1 MSNLYRPR
9 LFRLLPLAFL
19 FMFVNPCASQD
30 NSEVLTFQRGFEG
43 LEMISKYLGLETID
57 KADFAVAPEKETV
70 LVVLGSVHQVDG
82 VDLFLN
88 KGGAVLVAS
97 DQSSGRNAT
106 LDYGVRF
113 FGGPV
118 NTRSE
123 ADGYLSNRDC
133 PIVSQFNGHPSLQG
147 VSAIASNR
155 PGTMKA
161 ENLTVIA
168 RYPELSRYSGP
179 VSFAAA
185 GETSNGG
192 LIIALADQS
201 VFTNNMITAEA
212 NALFAY
218 QALRWLKDSD
228 RKYIHFI
235 VDGNYKSFERIED
248 IELPP
253 VQLSPDE
260 IRDILKQLPAEKL
273 LAFGNQLA
281 ANVEDK
287 DLINKFI
294 REQMDGISDY
304 AYNRGM
310 IWLLFLGV
318 CISLVLAFLWQKK
331 LLRRTASIAVME
343 RHFKSKKLLKFQ
355 AVRDRQWAANLL
367 LDSFCRQ
374 AQGRGY
380 RDWPSF
386 PEGLSVR
393 PGVNSKQIFG
403 EMGQASNDFKTKP
416 ASYWTKRRL
425 LRLETA
431 VSSWREVIV
440 TSRGEP

>member
-43 LEMISKYLGLETID
+43 LEMISKYLGLETIN

-118 NTRSE
+118 DTRSE

-161 ENLTVIA
+161 GNLTVIA
-168 RYPELSRYSGP
+168 RYPELSGYSGP

-431 VSSWREVIV
+431 VSSWREIIV

>member
-1 MSNLYRPR
+1 
-9 LFRLLPLAFL
+9 
-19 FMFVNPCASQD
+19 
-30 NSEVLTFQRGFEG
+30 
-43 LEMISKYLGLETID
+43 
-57 KADFAVAPEKETV
+57 
-70 LVVLGSVHQVDG
+70 
-82 VDLFLN
+82 
-88 KGGAVLVAS
+88 
-97 DQSSGRNAT
+97 
-106 LDYGVRF
+106 
-113 FGGPV
+113 
-118 NTRSE
+118 
-123 ADGYLSNRDC
+123 
-133 PIVSQFNGHPSLQG
+133 
-147 VSAIASNR
+147 
-155 PGTMKA
+155 
-161 ENLTVIA
+161 
-168 RYPELSRYSGP
+168 
-179 VSFAAA
+179 
-185 GETSNGG
+185 
-192 LIIALADQS
+192 
-201 VFTNNMITAEA
+201 MITAEA

-367 LDSFCRQ
+367 LDSF
-374 AQGRGY
+374 
-380 RDWPSF
+380 
-386 PEGLSVR
+386 
-393 PGVNSKQIFG
+393 
-403 EMGQASNDFKTKP
+403 
-416 ASYWTKRRL
+416 
-425 LRLETA
+425 
-431 VSSWREVIV
+431 
-440 TSRGEP
+440 

>member
-1 MSNLYRPR
+1 MSYLYRPR

-118 NTRSE
+118 DTRSE

-161 ENLTVIA
+161 GNLTVIA
-168 RYPELSRYSGP
+168 RYPELSGYSGP

-431 VSSWREVIV
+431 VSSWREIIV

>member
-118 NTRSE
+118 DTRSE

-161 ENLTVIA
+161 GNLTVIA
-168 RYPELSRYSGP
+168 RYPELSGYSGP

-431 VSSWREVIV
+431 VSSWREIIV

>member
-1 MSNLYRPR
+1 MSNFYRPR
-9 LFRLLPLAFL
+9 LLGRLPLMFL

-30 NSEVLTFQRGFEG
+30 NSELLKFQRGFEG
-43 LEMISKYLGLETID
+43 LEMISEYLDLESID
-57 KADFAVAPEKETV
+57 KTAFAVASEKETV

-82 VDLFLN
+82 VDSFLT

-97 DQSSGRNAT
+97 DQASGRNAT

-133 PIVSQFNGHPSLQG
+133 PIVRQFSEHPSLQG

-168 RYPELSRYSGP
+168 RYPELSSYSGP

-185 GETSNGG
+185 GETRNGG

-218 QALRWLKDSD
+218 QALRWLKNSD

-235 VDGNYKSFERIED
+235 VDGNYKSFKRIQD

-253 VQLSPDE
+253 IQLSPDE
-260 IRDILKQLPAEKL
+260 IRNILKKLPPGKL

-310 IWLLFLGV
+310 IWLLFFGV

-331 LLRRTASIAVME
+331 LLRRTASIAAIE
-343 RHFKSKKLLKFQ
+343 RHFKSKRLLKFQ
-355 AVRDRQWAANLL
+355 TVRDRQWAANLL

-374 AQGRGY
+374 ANGRGY

-386 PEGLSVR
+386 PEGLSVCS
-393 PGVNSKQIFG
+393 GANSKRIFG
-403 EMGQASNDFKTKP
+403 EMGQTSNNFKTKP

-425 LRLETA
+425 LKLETEI
-431 VSSWREVIV
+431 SNWRAIIV
-440 TSRGEP
+440 KRRGES

>member
-1 MSNLYRPR
+1 MSNFYRPR

-97 DQSSGRNAT
+97 DQSSGRDAT

-161 ENLTVIA
+161 GNLTVIA
-168 RYPELSRYSGP
+168 RYPELSGYSGP

-431 VSSWREVIV
+431 VSSWREIIV

>member
-19 FMFVNPCASQD
+19 FMFVNPCAPQD

-118 NTRSE
+118 DTRSE

-161 ENLTVIA
+161 GNLTVIA
-168 RYPELSRYSGP
+168 RYPELSGYSGP

-431 VSSWREVIV
+431 VSSWREIIV